1 MAQPHGAQP
10 LCPLWGG
17 GSQSHPSP
25 APAHKLQS
33 VPWEHG
39 SSRGV
44 DGFGGFKL
52 VPGSWKKEN
61 NPAETWQGTGLQPVP
76 EGDNSPTA
84 TGTRR
89 LAAQEKGTGRMRRR
103 RVPGSALCHST
114 GEAMA
119 GSPCTPTFSIPTC
132 AACVPKQAA
141 GISTSPSGRLGSSS
155 PSMEAQGLEAMPA
168 QGRATGSLPAPCT
181 GTGTRKG
188 TKSFSVPGPDG
199 HHSSCAGE

>member
-76 EGDNSPTA
+76 DGDNSPTA

-89 LAAQEKGTGRMRRR
+89 LAAQGEGHREDEEEEGARLSP
-103 RVPGSALCHST
+103 VPQHRGGHGWQPLHPHILYPYMCCLCPKASCGHLHIPLWAPGLQLPLHGST
-114 GEAMA
+114 GA
-119 GSPCTPTFSIPTC
+119 GGD
-132 AACVPKQAA
+132 A
-141 GISTSPSGRLGSSS
+141 STGTSHW
-155 PSMEAQGLEAMPA
+155 
-168 QGRATGSLPAPCT
+168 LPACPLHRHRDT
-181 GTGTRKG
+181 QRDKILQRPW
-188 TKSFSVPGPDG
+188 S
-199 HHSSCAGE
+199 